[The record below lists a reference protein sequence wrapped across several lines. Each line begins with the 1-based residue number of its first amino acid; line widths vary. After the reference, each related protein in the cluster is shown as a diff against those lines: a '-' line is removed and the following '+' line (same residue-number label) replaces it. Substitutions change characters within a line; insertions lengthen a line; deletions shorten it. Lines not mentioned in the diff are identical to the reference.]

1 MDGLVKLVDGL
12 NPVGDDWLAVRTHA
26 FKILD
31 FFQAVIGLAKE
42 LGVCTTSDIKQ
53 RQACRCRQTTRCTRC
68 SDRHFPSGRCGCG
81 GGWMSGLMGWL
92 VRVCLRVVHGPSTLV
107 KGE

>member
-12 NPVGDDWLAVRTHA
+12 DPVGDDWLAVRTHA

-42 LGVCTTSDIKQ
+42 LGVCTPSSDQADARIGRNLAHPVEGTGS
-53 RQACRCRQTTRCTRC
+53 RQVPIIAISTMVAAT
-68 SDRHFPSGRCGCG
+68 
-81 GGWMSGLMGWL
+81 
-92 VRVCLRVVHGPSTLV
+92 CLQAPQNC
-107 KGE
+107 